1 MSGLKAS
8 LCAVATAAAVAAAA
22 VDEDG
27 AEERNR
33 GEADDGGGAAGG
45 GGGEGDCELCCWL
58 LDLLVRL
65 VISHN
70 FSGASFL
77 KLACLNCHTVLFS
90 ADSS

>member
-1 MSGLKAS
+1 MFRESGLNGS
-8 LCAVATAAAVAAAA
+8 LCAAD

-27 AEERNR
+27 ADEGMNVDEE
-33 GEADDGGGAAGG
+33 EDAGGGAGGGG

-65 VISHN
+65 VMSHN
-70 FSGASFL
+70 FSGASFR